1 MELLKRCFRLKANS
15 ILESV
20 ISLSIISICL
30 FIAVMIYSVVFTPK
44 TSSGFYVSK
53 NKADELFFLMQLEQ
67 DSIYLNEQDYSI
79 AEEWQSTFLKRVTIK
94 AKDSIGVSEEKKYY
108 IRTFHE

>member
-1 MELLKRCFRLKANS
+1 MELLKRYFSFKANS

-20 ISLSIISICL
+20 IALSIISICL
-30 FIAVMIYSVVFTPK
+30 FVAVMIYSVVFTPK

-79 AEEWQSTFLKRVTIK
+79 EEEWQSTFLKKVTIK

>member
-1 MELLKRCFRLKANS
+1 MELLKRYFRLKANS

-20 ISLSIISICL
+20 IALSIISICL
-30 FIAVMIYSVVFTPK
+30 FIAVMVYSVVFTPK
-44 TSSGFYVSK
+44 TSSAFYVSK

-67 DSIYLNEQDYSI
+67 DSIYSNEEDYSI
-79 AEEWQSTFLKRVTIK
+79 KEEWQSTFLKKVTIT
-94 AKDSIGVSEEKKYY
+94 AKDSTSVSGEKKYY